1 MAELIVKYPDRTAEH
16 FSISRLRITI
26 GRSARNDLCI
36 PDPFASR
43 VHAEVRHQGDE
54 YVLQDLG
61 SANGTLYNGSVV
73 EAPIHLTRGGRIQI
87 GETEIFF
94 NDAQFPLSS
103 GATMITDNSSS
114 VPEATIS
121 LSSTGRT
128 TSGLLEAIE
137 DARTQSDETSRVAH
151 QSDLLALISKISVAL
166 LDTATLNETLD
177 QIVSMVFQ
185 AVPADRSMIMMRDEK
200 NPDLKVAVARL
211 RDRAGEV
218 GEIRIS
224 RSVIDEV
231 VTNGKSVLTSD
242 AQADPRFMGG
252 TVMLQG
258 VRSVLAVPLGV
269 GEKVFGIVY
278 ADSPLAEGRFTEDHL
293 KVLTTL
299 ASVAAI
305 RVQNARL
312 MEQQMERVRLERELQ
327 VASEIQ
333 QRFQPASAPIV
344 AGYELQGI
352 SFPCY
357 EIGGDYYDFIQRE
370 DGRLIV
376 ALGDVSGKG
385 PSAALLM
392 SSLHAAVHAHSESHN
407 SLAKMIGAVNRYL
420 VDSTPANRFVTLF
433 YAELDPK
440 NGSLAFLNAGHNPPL
455 ICHAGGTME
464 QLAAGGLPLG
474 IMANAD
480 FREGKT
486 RLHPGDV
493 LVIYSDGV
501 SEAVNPKGEEFGPT
515 RLYETVSRNLER
527 AVVVLSNP
535 NPVEMTRRWLTDSA
549 RAWATLDV
557 LFADAKGKDERAG
570 RCTWRGV
577 TGQLHGEIKRVLEI
591 EYAHMMTG
599 TGAKQAADRLRRDCD
614 ELSIDVAAAD
624 ALRRALGDADMDEK
638 KDWFSTY
645 LQQCFAL
652 AEYMHRNVLGLNQI
666 LSDHEAMRYT
676 TAMSCAVRNA
686 PAPRTA

>member
-16 FSISRLRITI
+16 FAISRLRITI

-43 VHAEVRHQGDE
+43 VHAEVRHEGDE
-54 YVLQDLG
+54 FVLQDLG

-73 EAPIHLTRGGRIQI
+73 ERPIHLTRGGRIQI

-121 LSSTGRT
+121 LASTGRT

-137 DARTQSDETSRVAH
+137 DARTQSDETSRVAQ

-357 EIGGDYYDFIQRE
+357 EIGGDYYDFIQRD
-370 DGRLIV
+370 DGTLIV

-392 SSLHAAVHAHSESHN
+392 SSLHAAVHAHSDAHN
-407 SLAKMIGAVNRYL
+407 SLAKTIGAVNRYL

-433 YAELDPK
+433 YAVLDPK
-440 NGSLAFLNAGHNPPL
+440 DGSLAFLNAGHNPPL
-455 ICHAGGTME
+455 IVHAGGTME

-515 RLYETVSRNLER
+515 RLYETVARNLDASAAGIRDRIES
-527 AVVVLSNP
+527 A
-535 NPVEMTRRWLTDSA
+535 LTK
-549 RAWATLDV
+549 
-557 LFADAKGKDERAG
+557 F
-570 RCTWRGV
+570 C
-577 TGQLHGEIKRVLEI
+577 Q
-591 EYAHMMTG
+591 G
-599 TGAKQAADRLRRDCD
+599 TPAADDITLVICKR
-614 ELSIDVAAAD
+614 
-624 ALRRALGDADMDEK
+624 
-638 KDWFSTY
+638 
-645 LQQCFAL
+645 L
-652 AEYMHRNVLGLNQI
+652 AESSGVVA
-666 LSDHEAMRYT
+666 SAK
-676 TAMSCAVRNA
+676 S
-686 PAPRTA
+686 